1 MTPKA
6 ENPVASNLA
15 KPDQD
20 SPEPTEEPA
29 ASNLAKSEQEAE
41 SPEPTERGNPNPQN
55 IKKMFSTLGIDDVFD
70 GLSWQRMSTS
80 ALRKKLQDFSALRN
94 EVVHGANKR
103 VRKQVLVNHLN
114 VFKNFATRLDAKLR
128 RDIRS
133 VGGTHPW

>member
-1 MTPKA
+1 MLYSFK
-6 ENPVASNLA
+6 
-15 KPDQD
+15 
-20 SPEPTEEPA
+20 
-29 ASNLAKSEQEAE
+29 
-41 SPEPTERGNPNPQN
+41 RGNPNPQN